1 MKTENLKRIAALI
14 AVADNQSLTLAADRL
29 NCSKAYLSQQIKK
42 LEAHYQVQL
51 FHRTTRQLKLTEAG
65 SAFVNECRQALQLVE
80 QAETNLQAVQASISG
95 IIQITSVGGIFGEQ
109 YIAPAI
115 ISFMQQHPNVQV
127 VLDFSSTHQDLIAS
141 QFDLAIRMGP
151 LDDSSLVAR
160 QLCLYRPTMVASPEY
175 IASHGEPLHPRE
187 LGSHRIIAGSLT
199 NWGFSRDGENCEYK
213 VTPQLSCANGLIM
226 LTACKAG
233 LGIGR
238 LPSLYVD
245 SAIQSGRLIPIM
257 KGWHQQER
265 PCNIVY
271 PPGRYRLERVK
282 LLVEWLVSYHKSK
295 NPTKKPPN

>member
-95 IIQITSVGGIFGEQ
+95 VIQITSVGGIFGEQ

-115 ISFMQQHPNVQV
+115 ISFMQQHPNIQV
-127 VLDFSSTHQDLIAS
+127 ALDFSSTHQDLIAS

-175 IASHGEPLHPRE
+175 VASHGEPGHPRE

-199 NWGFSRDGENCEYK
+199 NWSFSRENESCEYK

-226 LTACKAG
+226 MAACEAG

-245 SAIQSGRLIPIM
+245 SAIQHGRLTPIM
-257 KGWHQQER
+257 PDWHQQER

-282 LLVEWLVSYHKSK
+282 LLVEWLVSYHKS
-295 NPTKKPPN
+295 NTPTKKPPY

>member
-29 NCSKAYLSQQIKK
+29 GCSKAYLSQQIKK

-51 FHRTTRQLKLTEAG
+51 FHRTTRQLKLTVAG
-65 SAFVNECRQALQLVE
+65 SAFVNECRQAIQLVE

-95 IIQITSVGGIFGEQ
+95 VIQITSVGGIFGEQ

-115 ISFMQQHPNVQV
+115 MSFMQQHPNIQV
-127 VLDFSSTHQDLIAS
+127 LLDFSSTHQNLIAS
-141 QFDLAIRMGP
+141 QFDMAIRMGP

-160 QLCLYRPTMVASPEY
+160 QLCLYRPTMVASPKYLESY
-175 IASHGEPLHPRE
+175 GEPQHPRE
-187 LGSHRIIAGSLT
+187 LAKHRIIAGSLT
-199 NWGFSRDGENCEYK
+199 NWSFTKGQEHCEYK
-213 VTPQLSCANGLIM
+213 VQPQLSCANGHIM
-226 LTACKAG
+226 MAACEEG

-238 LPSLYVD
+238 LPSLYVEE
-245 SAIQSGRLIPIM
+245 AIKHGRLVAIM
-257 KGWHQQER
+257 QDWHQQES

-282 LLVEWLVSYHKSK
+282 LLVEWILQHHKST
-295 NPTKKPPN
+295 TKKPPY